1 MIGVIKI
8 KIAILT
14 DIHGNSVALKE
25 VIKDAEKNN
34 VDEFLILGD
43 LVADL
48 PFGNETLAIIKGLTN
63 KVLKGNKEQYLIE
76 YDKEKYDWK
85 NIQFRTIK
93 FMYNE
98 LSKENIEYIKKLPHC
113 MKLEYEGVK
122 LLITHGSPKS
132 VEEQIHQEDRQL
144 LNYYTENLEED
155 VLIFGHTHDKMWY
168 ETINNKLVI
177 NAGCLG
183 VCPYYVSQAEYVILD
198 INNGKVDNIDL
209 RLVKYDIEI
218 IKKKIIESGILEE
231 YNVLMNLTYNGIN
244 GNGLKRY
251 EFFQDA
257 KKLMLERNGKWYKDD
272 AKGIFKYFKLFDD
285 DIWISLAEKYKNYF
299 VF

>member
-98 LSKENIEYIKKLPHC
+98 LSKENI
-113 MKLEYEGVK
+113 
-122 LLITHGSPKS
+122 
-132 VEEQIHQEDRQL
+132 
-144 LNYYTENLEED
+144 
-155 VLIFGHTHDKMWY
+155 
-168 ETINNKLVI
+168 
-177 NAGCLG
+177 
-183 VCPYYVSQAEYVILD
+183 
-198 INNGKVDNIDL
+198 DN
-209 RLVKYDIEI
+209 
-218 IKKKIIESGILEE
+218 
-231 YNVLMNLTYNGIN
+231 
-244 GNGLKRY
+244 
-251 EFFQDA
+251 F
-257 KKLMLERNGKWYKDD
+257 
-272 AKGIFKYFKLFDD
+272 
-285 DIWISLAEKYKNYF
+285 
-299 VF
+299 